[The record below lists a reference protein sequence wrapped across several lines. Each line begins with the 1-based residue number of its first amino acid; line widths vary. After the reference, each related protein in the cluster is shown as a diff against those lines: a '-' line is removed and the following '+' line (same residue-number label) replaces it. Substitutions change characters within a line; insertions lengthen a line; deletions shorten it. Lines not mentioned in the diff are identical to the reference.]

1 MNLRILGP
9 VDANLIKGISEI
21 SEHMPLIVDS
31 TGRVPVLRIL
41 HENKSSDGDIILII
55 TARDLALK
63 GCQSL
68 FGFSDKRYQVAIVST
83 YLLENKSERLMNV
96 IAHETGHLQ
105 GLKHCRTDG
114 CVMRPARTIQELD
127 ARRLLPCERCHRPKP
142 WQRGLLAAIII
153 IAFVFAGLDFV
164 GGLIKPKFQPFS
176 WRSQDG
182 IVKVFYKGQ
191 PIITINNYNKY
202 GTEQRMAAFSHRL
215 NDLFADI
222 NPPALKVATPG
233 SNKVFILAGETKI
246 FELQSS
252 DVDGQP
258 PLNTAIKLVDKIEP
272 LLRGKG
278 LESDGCPSCHIRRLP
293 EVQEVIRNKGKWKW

>member
-1 MNLRILGP
+1 
-9 VDANLIKGISEI
+9 
-21 SEHMPLIVDS
+21 
-31 TGRVPVLRIL
+31 
-41 HENKSSDGDIILII
+41 
-55 TARDLALK
+55 
-63 GCQSL
+63 
-68 FGFSDKRYQVAIVST
+68 
-83 YLLENKSERLMNV
+83 
-96 IAHETGHLQ
+96 
-105 GLKHCRTDG
+105 
-114 CVMRPARTIQELD
+114 
-127 ARRLLPCERCHRPKP
+127 
-142 WQRGLLAAIII
+142 
-153 IAFVFAGLDFV
+153 
-164 GGLIKPKFQPFS
+164 
-176 WRSQDG
+176 
-182 IVKVFYKGQ
+182 
-191 PIITINNYNKY
+191 
-202 GTEQRMAAFSHRL
+202 MAAFSHRL